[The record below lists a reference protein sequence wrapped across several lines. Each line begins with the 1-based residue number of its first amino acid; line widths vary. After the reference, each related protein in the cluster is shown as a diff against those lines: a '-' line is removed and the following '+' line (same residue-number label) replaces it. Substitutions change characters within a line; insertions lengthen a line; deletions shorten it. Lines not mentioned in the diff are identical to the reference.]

1 MENSDHKSYPSIGE
15 QGQNLAKFTFQVIK
29 KALQSESLF
38 VSSEVKQERL
48 AICRGCEYYDPGQNR
63 CKECGCFLD
72 QKASYA
78 IDSCPVHK
86 WDESDIDWTKSKFS
100 EILESIEAGNK
111 NQAPGRDENEV
122 PNFPLNPEPG
132 DAYHWNGHTWVW
144 NGVMWD
150 FDVP

>member
-1 MENSDHKSYPSIGE
+1 MENTDNNSYPTVGE

-29 KALQSESLF
+29 KALQNEALF

-48 AICRGCEYYDPGQNR
+48 TICRGCDRYDPGQNR
-63 CKECGCFLD
+63 CRECGCFLD

-78 IDSCPVHK
+78 IDSCPLHK
-86 WDESDIDWTKSKFS
+86 WDESDIDWTKDKFN
-100 EILESIEAGNK
+100 EILESINGN
-111 NQAPGRDENEV
+111 QTSGRDESEV
-122 PNFPLNPEPG
+122 PNFPINPATG
-132 DAYHWNGHTWVW
+132 DSYHWNGHTWVW

>member
-1 MENSDHKSYPSIGE
+1 MENTDNKSYPSVGE

-29 KALQSESLF
+29 KALQNEALF

-48 AICRGCEYYDPGQNR
+48 AICRGCDRFDPGQNR

-78 IDSCPVHK
+78 IDSCPLHK
-86 WDESDIDWTKSKFS
+86 WDESDVDWTKDKFN
-100 EILESIEAGNK
+100 EILESINGN
-111 NQAPGRDENEV
+111 QTSERDENQV
-122 PNFPLNPEPG
+122 PNFPLNPVSG
-132 DAYHWNGHTWVW
+132 DSYHWNGHTWVW

-150 FDVP
+150 FDVA